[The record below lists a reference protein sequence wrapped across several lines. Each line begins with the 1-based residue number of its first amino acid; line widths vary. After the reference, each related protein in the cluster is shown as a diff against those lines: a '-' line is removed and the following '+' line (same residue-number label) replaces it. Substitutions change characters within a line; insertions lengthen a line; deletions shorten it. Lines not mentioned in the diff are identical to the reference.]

1 MPHGWIVAR
10 CHGKSFRKLGSGRD
24 SNGFTFEDGP
34 QWPGG
39 EWAGEARALEGRAAR
54 KPQLLAKG
62 RERWA
67 DRQSPGA
74 VWRETQ
80 QEVWRR
86 ARRERKESKGGD
98 SKVMPTSVC
107 QEFGGPGTFS

>member
-1 MPHGWIVAR
+1 M
-10 CHGKSFRKLGSGRD
+10 
-24 SNGFTFEDGP
+24 
-34 QWPGG
+34 
-39 EWAGEARALEGRAAR
+39 EGRAAR

-107 QEFGGPGTFS
+107 QEFGCPGTFS